1 MEKLPIQDGGGGG
14 NKSTPYSLH
23 VMETNLAQVQT
34 STQCDRFSPLRN
46 CCLKLEK
53 TF

>member
-14 NKSTPYSLH
+14 GNKSTPYSLR

-34 STQCDRFSPLRN
+34 
-46 CCLKLEK
+46 
-53 TF
+53 